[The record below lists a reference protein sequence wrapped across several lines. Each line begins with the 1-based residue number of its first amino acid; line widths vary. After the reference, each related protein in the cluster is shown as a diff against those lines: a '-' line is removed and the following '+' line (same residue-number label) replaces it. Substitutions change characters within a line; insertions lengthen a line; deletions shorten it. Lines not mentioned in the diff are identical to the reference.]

1 MPALHSTHI
10 EARQRSR
17 SLHSVNRVALSGSAG
32 AGCVHCIALQ
42 GGKGDQPVSPSEMQ
56 YAIDDEPWETIHT
69 PMPLRLGS
77 LTIIDLGR
85 IEFTKPRFHDTNYI
99 WPVGFTSTRVYV
111 GPCLAL

>member
-1 MPALHSTHI
+1 MHC
-10 EARQRSR
+10 
-17 SLHSVNRVALSGSAG
+17 VALR
-32 AGCVHCIALQ
+32 CIALQ

>member
-1 MPALHSTHI
+1 
-10 EARQRSR
+10 
-17 SLHSVNRVALSGSAG
+17 
-32 AGCVHCIALQ
+32 
-42 GGKGDQPVSPSEMQ
+42 MQ

-111 GPCLAL
+111 GPCLALLHGCVFRCEAIQLPATIREVSDRFGGSDVRSSRWLTGTTT